1 MDDLSQLSAPS
12 NVAGVPALHAHLGI
26 LAVTNTN
33 ISAKEREIKVR
44 SPANSPLMEYC
55 INGI

>member
-12 NVAGVPALHAHLGI
+12 NVAGVPTLHAHLGI
-26 LAVTNTN
+26 LAAMNTN
-33 ISAKEREIKVR
+33 ISAKEKEIKVC